1 MTLQLYFITVVSVQI
16 FMTHTVNSKQRV
28 LQMLRKLGSVS
39 FLMLVSIGLNGCF
52 DPSQEEILT
61 KVKGLNE
68 PDAILAAIGE
78 ADSITG
84 HGAMKVW
91 RYSASEA
98 DICFSVVGN
107 IALRVMCK

>member
-1 MTLQLYFITVVSVQI
+1 
-16 FMTHTVNSKQRV
+16 
-28 LQMLRKLGSVS
+28 MLRKIMSFS
-39 FLMLVSIGLNGCF
+39 FLLVLSIGLNGCF
-52 DPSQEEILT
+52 DPSQEEILS

-68 PDAILAAIGE
+68 PEAILAAIGE

-84 HGAMKVW
+84 SGAMKVW